1 MKTFDFCLPP
11 EHPVFAGH
19 FPGMP
24 IVPGVMLLDAV
35 CHAVTNAAGSGSQP
49 WHVKTVK
56 FLSPLT
62 PGETANARYD
72 MTDEGTVRF
81 EIVADGR
88 AIASGHLALANT
100 P

>member
-1 MKTFDFCLPP
+1 MRTFDFCLPP

-35 CHAVTNAAGSGSQP
+35 CHAVTSAAGSGSQQ

-56 FLSPLT
+56 FLSPLA
-62 PGETANARYD
+62 PDETASVHYD
-72 MTDEGTVRF
+72 IADDKTVRF

>member
-1 MKTFDFCLPP
+1 MKIFAFCLPP

-35 CHAVTNAAGSGSQP
+35 CHAVANAAGRGSQQ

-56 FLSPLT
+56 FLNPLA
-62 PGETANARYD
+62 PGETASARYD
-72 MTDEGTVRF
+72 ITNEGTVRF

-88 AIASGHLALANT
+88 AIATGHLAWENT